1 MFSRKED
8 HPIVLDGLRD
18 AVAPRMLYRREG
30 IAEKDLD
37 HDDFRQT

>member
-18 AVAPRMLYRREG
+18 ARSTADAIPTG

-37 HDDFRQT
+37 HGDFRQT

>member
-18 AVAPRMLYRREG
+18 AYGIADAISTR